1 MRKTRRFDMATF
13 VAAAV
18 MISSYRAAVAF
29 QVVHNAGGNF
39 VTGTVSTVTS
49 GAASPSLVAR
59 VHKHAGA
66 ETVSVEGSDA
76 ESARNPSSLRD
87 IDPEMADLIKSEERR
102 QTVGLEL
109 IASENFASAAV
120 RDVLGSCLTN
130 KYSEGQVGKRY
141 YGGNEFIDQIEQLC
155 MDRALEL
162 YGLDPSEW
170 GVNVQ
175 PYSGSPANFAAYTA
189 LLSPHDR
196 IMGLDLPS
204 GGHLT
209 HGFQTPKRKV
219 SATSVYF
226 ESMPYVVSS
235 ETGLIDYD
243 EMERRAKM
251 FLPKLLIAGGSA
263 YPREWD
269 YARMR
274 EIADS
279 VGALLMVDMA
289 HISGL
294 VAAGV
299 AARPF
304 DHAHIVTTTTHKSL
318 RGPRSGMI
326 FGRKEFMDRIDAAV
340 FPSLQGGPH
349 NHQIGALAVALKEA
363 SSSEFQEYANAVVTN
378 AQALAKGL
386 TDRGHVLATGGTDNH
401 LLLWDVRPWGLTG
414 SKVEKVLELASV
426 TTNKNSIP
434 GDTSAINP
442 GGVRVGTPALTSR
455 GLDESDFDRVAEF
468 LHRGCQL
475 AVKAQDIAKLDMK
488 TRQASGDEEALK
500 RKKVLLKDFN
510 AVLSSNED
518 MKLEI
523 ANLKNDVEEFAEH
536 FFMPGT
542 NTVL

>member
-1 MRKTRRFDMATF
+1 M
-13 VAAAV
+13 
-18 MISSYRAAVAF
+18 
-29 QVVHNAGGNF
+29 
-39 VTGTVSTVTS
+39 VSADRPVIQEQTT
-49 GAASPSLVAR
+49 LD
-59 VHKHAGA
+59 
-66 ETVSVEGSDA
+66 EF
-76 ESARNPSSLRD
+76 
-87 IDPEMADLIKSEERR
+87 DPEIAQWIEAEDKR
-102 QTVGLEL
+102 QRFGLEL
-109 IASENFASAAV
+109 IASENFASKAV
-120 RDVLGSCLTN
+120 RTALGSCLTN
-130 KYSEGQVGKRY
+130 KYSEGGVGKRY
-141 YGGNEFIDQIEQLC
+141 YGGNEFIDKIESIC
-155 MDRALEL
+155 MERALKL
-162 YGLDPSEW
+162 YGLDSEEW

-209 HGFQTPKRKV
+209 HGFQTPKKKV

-226 ESMPYVVSS
+226 ESMPYIVSP

-251 FLPKLLIAGGSA
+251 FLPKLLIGGGSA

-274 EIADS
+274 KIADS

-294 VAAGV
+294 VAGGV
-299 AARPF
+299 AVDPF
-304 DHAHIVTTTTHKSL
+304 EYADIVTSTTHKTL

-326 FGRKEFMDRIDAAV
+326 FAKREYMDDVNAAV

-363 SSSEFQEYANAVVTN
+363 SQPEFKEYVKQVLSNAD
-378 AQALAKGL
+378 ALGRGL
-386 TDRGHVLATGGTDNH
+386 QKRGHILATGGTDNH
-401 LLLWDVRPWGLTG
+401 LMLWNVRTLGLTG
-414 SKVEKVLELASV
+414 SKVEKVLELVSI

-442 GGVRVGTPALTSR
+442 GGVRLGTPALTSR
-455 GLDESDFDRVAEF
+455 GFNEEDFDIVADF

-475 AVKAQDIAKLDMK
+475 AIEAQDAVLMS
-488 TRQASGDEEALK
+488 RQEAGGEAAAN
-500 RKKVLLKDFN
+500 KKVLMKDFL
-510 AVLSSNED
+510 AVISD
-518 MKLEI
+518 
-523 ANLKNDVEEFAEH
+523 NDSIQAQIKELREEVETFAGR
-536 FFMPGT
+536 FDMPGSD
-542 NTVL
+542 N

>member
-1 MRKTRRFDMATF
+1 MKITQRFDVATFLVSFYSVSVSYAAGAFHAADALTRRRPSASLRTP
-13 VAAAV
+13 A
-18 MISSYRAAVAF
+18 S
-29 QVVHNAGGNF
+29 VVLM
-39 VTGTVSTVTS
+39 VTS
-49 GAASPSLVAR
+49 ADKSSTALLDSTSLV
-59 VHKHAGA
+59 G
-66 ETVSVEGSDA
+66 ESDGMG
-76 ESARNPSSLRD
+76 ESKTLGD
-87 IDPEMADLIKSEERR
+87 VDPVLADLIEAEERR

-120 RDVLGSCLTN
+120 REALGSCLTN
-130 KYSEGQVGKRY
+130 KYSEGQVGRRY
-141 YGGNEFIDQIEQLC
+141 YGGNEFIDQIEQIC
-155 MDRALEL
+155 MDRALAL
-162 YGLDPSEW
+162 YGLDSSEW

-209 HGFQTPKRKV
+209 HGFQTPKRRV

-226 ESMPYVVSS
+226 ESMPYVVSA

-243 EMERRAKM
+243 DMEGRAKM

-274 EIADS
+274 RIADS

-299 AARPF
+299 AESPF
-304 DHAHIVTTTTHKSL
+304 NHAHVVTTTTHKSL
-318 RGPRSGMI
+318 RGPRAGMI
-326 FGRKEFMDRIDAAV
+326 FGREELMGRIDSAV

-363 SSSEFQEYANAVVTN
+363 SGAEFREYAKAVVSN
-378 AQALAKGL
+378 AQALASGL
-386 TDRGHVLATGGTDNH
+386 MGRGHALATGGTDNH
-401 LLLWDVRPWGLTG
+401 LLLWDVRRLGLTG
-414 SKVEKVLELASV
+414 SKVEKVLELASI

-442 GGVRVGTPALTSR
+442 GGVRVGTPALTTR
-455 GLDESDFDRVAEF
+455 GLDEFDFDRVAEF
-468 LHRGCQL
+468 LHRGCQI
-475 AVKAQDIAKLDMK
+475 AVKAQDIAESELKAEK
-488 TRQASGDEEALK
+488 EGGDEEAQK
-500 RKKVLLKDFN
+500 KKKVLLKDFSM
-510 AVLSSNED
+510 VLSNNED
-518 MKLEI
+518 VKEDI
-523 ANLKNDVEEFAEH
+523 NVLKEEVEEFAVK
-536 FFMPGT
+536 FTMPGRKI
-542 NTVL
+542 